1 MDKKKLIK
9 LSLPKQI
16 SSEIE
21 MSIKNG
27 SLNVGDK
34 LPSEPELVKIFGVSR
49 NTVREAI
56 QSLIQAGVL
65 ESRQGDG
72 TYVMSSG
79 RFEANMVNR
88 LYESMDEVNE
98 VRLSL
103 EKEIVKF
110 AAVRRNEKDLELI
123 KIALENRNLTKDSVS
138 ENCKWDM
145 EFHLAIA
152 KASHN
157 SIFYDIYNSFSTF
170 IYKSVEERMNGKETI
185 EGMLN
190 QLHIDLY
197 DAIYQK
203 DAERAENIIVTILK
217 N

>member
-103 EKEIVKF
+103 EKEIVKI
-110 AAVRRNEKDLELI
+110 AAARRTEKDLELI
-123 KIALENRNLTKDSVS
+123 SIALENRNLTKDSVS

-152 KASHN
+152 RASHN

-170 IYKSVEERMNGKETI
+170 IYKSVENKMNGKETI

-197 DAIYQK
+197 EAIYQK
-203 DAERAENIIVTILK
+203 DAERAESIIVTILE

>member
-1 MDKKKLIK
+1 MDKIKLIK

-16 SSEIE
+16 SNEIE
-21 MSIKNG
+21 RSIKRG
-27 SLNVGDK
+27 ELSVGDK
-34 LPSEPELVKIFGVSR
+34 LPSEPELVALFGVSR

-72 TYVMSSG
+72 TYVMLSG
-79 RFEANMVNR
+79 RFEANMVHR
-88 LYESMDEVNE
+88 FYESMDEVQE

-110 AAVRRNEKDLELI
+110 AAARRTDNDLEMI
-123 KIALENRNLTKDSVS
+123 RNALEYRNSKNDSVI
-138 ENCKWDM
+138 ENSQWDM

-152 KASHN
+152 RASHN
-157 SIFYDIYNSFSTF
+157 SIFYDLYSSISTF
-170 IYKSVEERMNGKETI
+170 ICKSVEKRITGKETTG
-185 EGMLN
+185 GMLN

-197 DAIYQK
+197 EAICQK
-203 DAERAENIIVTILK
+203 NVEKAECIIIAILK
-217 N
+217 S

>member
-16 SSEIE
+16 SNEIE
-21 MSIKNG
+21 ISIKKG
-27 SLNVGDK
+27 TLNVGDK
-34 LPSEPELVKIFGVSR
+34 LPSEPELVKLFGVSR

-72 TYVMSSG
+72 TYVMSTG

-88 LYESMDEVNE
+88 LYESMDEVHE

-110 AAVRRNEKDLELI
+110 AAVRRTDDDIERI
-123 KIALENRNLTKDSVS
+123 RAALEDRNSSRNSML
-138 ENCKWDM
+138 ENSKWDM

-152 KASHN
+152 RASHN
-157 SIFYDIYNSFSTF
+157 SIFYDLYSSISTF
-170 IYKSVEERMNGKETI
+170 ICKSVEMRMTEKEATG
-185 EGMLN
+185 GMLN

-197 DAIYQK
+197 EAIYQK
-203 DAERAENIIVTILK
+203 DAESAESIIIEILK
-217 N
+217 S

>member
-110 AAVRRNEKDLELI
+110 AAVRRTEKDLELI
-123 KIALENRNLTKDSVS
+123 SIALENRNLTKDSVS

-197 DAIYQK
+197 EAIYQK
-203 DAERAENIIVTILK
+203 DAERAESIIVTILK